1 MSMVITVP
9 TIPLMMDIDPIT
21 THSITYDNQ
30 GIIDKISQK
39 FHLISSIYINLF
51 ISVLNSLTAESIS

>member
-1 MSMVITVP
+1 
-9 TIPLMMDIDPIT
+9 MDIDPIT

-30 GIIDKISQK
+30 GSIDKISQK
-39 FHLISSIYINLF
+39 FHLISSIYTNFF